1 MEVVKSYS
9 EQVENIIGLSFKILY
24 ESNPNR
30 IGWELHTLD
39 VNEDIK
45 NVKFKDTLPTDVYYL
60 YQCYMDL
67 LGDELLEE
75 LWNINEGFSMW
86 IETFES
92 GRTSINNM
100 LNVYTVENLESKI
113 KKYEP
118 IVQKAWQIRCNW
130 IKQQMLLEE

>member
-45 NVKFKDTLPTDVYYL
+45 NVKFKDTLPTNVYYL
-60 YQCYMDL
+60 YQCYKDL
-67 LGDELLEE
+67 LGEELLEE

-92 GRTSINNM
+92 GCTSINNM
-100 LNVYTVENLESKI
+100 LNVYTIENLESKI
-113 KKYEP
+113 KKY
-118 IVQKAWQIRCNW
+118 
-130 IKQQMLLEE
+130 

>member
-45 NVKFKDTLPTDVYYL
+45 NVKFKDTLPTNVYYL

-67 LGDELLEE
+67 LGEELLEE

-86 IETFES
+86 VETFES
-92 GRTSINNM
+92 GHTSINNM
-100 LNVYTVENLESKI
+100 LNVYTIENLESKI
-113 KKYEP
+113 QKYEP

-130 IKQQMLLEE
+130 IETVKL